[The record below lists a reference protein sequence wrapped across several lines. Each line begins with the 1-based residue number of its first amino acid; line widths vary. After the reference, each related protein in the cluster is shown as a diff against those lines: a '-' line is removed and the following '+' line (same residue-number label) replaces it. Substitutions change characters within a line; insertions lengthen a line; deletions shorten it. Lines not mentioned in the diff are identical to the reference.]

1 MTKRVPIKIN
11 VANALQ
17 RLGKLYRNPADAI
30 KEHISNAID
39 EHLKAQKAGVARDSC
54 HVVLMLEKKKVT
66 IEYPYGMD
74 RREFEDALQRVADS
88 AKPMIG
94 VNQIGQLGIG
104 IFSFQQIGRKCAFFS
119 KKAVDGETI
128 RVTLRE
134 GMAEAEFDTA
144 LKREALDEPG
154 IRIEVSDL
162 RFDPTRSRGPLAPE
176 KLSKVLAEKFGGYL
190 KKAWLRVD
198 KGWLTVDIH
207 SRAKTYHVEPP
218 KIDLPRLA
226 KDLTTLHLPGE
237 PKKKVVLVL
246 YFDPFG
252 KGTVAI
258 RHMGVVVVEDLKQVS
273 AYGLE
278 ESIYA
283 GGFVKGF
290 IDADFLQ
297 PLPARTGF
305 EENRE
310 WISFLE
316 FLDRHRA
323 EVEAEVEVL
332 KEKERERSLSEIQR
346 RAIELA
352 RNIFDLEEFK
362 DLELLG
368 GSVRTGQP
376 PRREGSKP
384 TGERTGERSEEPG
397 QRKETSGLRI
407 NYVEVLFEDGSSRHS
422 RYLPGVVQA
431 NTLNPDYRQEMAGP
445 GEAKLAYSTLIIGK
459 ETLTY
464 NDKTGISDDY
474 LEKLLSF
481 YFKLKARIAPSVGIV
496 GKRSRGRPRKLA

>member
-30 KEHISNAID
+30 NEHISNAID
-39 EHLKAQKAGVARDSC
+39 EHHEAQKAGVARDSC
-54 HVVLMLEKKKVT
+54 HVVFTLEKKKVT

-74 RREFEDALQRVADS
+74 GREFEDALQRVADS
-88 AKPMIG
+88 AKPMSD
-94 VNQIGQLGIG
+94 VSQIGQLGIG
-104 IFSFQQIGRKCAFFS
+104 IFSFQQIGRKCTFFS
-119 KKAVDGETI
+119 KKAVDSETI

-134 GMAEAEFDTA
+134 GKAEAEFDTA
-144 LKREALDEPG
+144 LKREALDDPG
-154 IRIEVSDL
+154 IRIEISEL

-176 KLSKVLAEKFGGYL
+176 RLSNALAEKFGGYL
-190 KKAWLRVD
+190 KKAWLRAD
-198 KGWLTVDIH
+198 KGWLTVDIK
-207 SRAKTYHVEPP
+207 SGTRTYHVEPL
-218 KIDLPRLA
+218 KIDLPRVG
-226 KDLTTLHLPGE
+226 KDLTNLHLAAE
-237 PKKKVVLVL
+237 PKKKVVLDL
-246 YFDPFG
+246 YFDPSG
-252 KGTVAI
+252 KSTVAI
-258 RHMGVVVVEDLKQVS
+258 RHMGVVIVEDLKQVS
-273 AYGLE
+273 IYGLE
-278 ESIYA
+278 GGAYA
-283 GGFVKGF
+283 EGFVKGF

-310 WISFLE
+310 WDLFLE
-316 FLDRHRA
+316 LLDRHHA
-323 EVEAEVEVL
+323 GIEAEVEEL

-376 PRREGSKP
+376 LRREGSKP

-431 NTLNPDYRQEMAGP
+431 NTLNPDYLQEMAGP
-445 GEAKLAYSTLIIGK
+445 GEAKLAYSALIIGK
-459 ETLTY
+459 ETPAY
-464 NDKTGISDDY
+464 NDKTERSDDY